1 MPQSRSDLRFHP
13 MYWRG
18 RIKSSSKNRHKAVG
32 KALVKKNMEKKVLLI
47 ALAILFLASAHPAD
61 AQQPAKVPRIGVLW
75 PDSAPSPRIEEFR
88 EGLHDLGYVEGQN
101 IFIEYRYADG

>member
-1 MPQSRSDLRFHP
+1 
-13 MYWRG
+13 
-18 RIKSSSKNRHKAVG
+18 
-32 KALVKKNMEKKVLLI
+32 MEKKVLLI

-61 AQQPAKVPRIGVLW
+61 AQQPKKVPRIGVLW

-101 IFIEYRYADG
+101 IFIEYRYADGRRDRLPTLAAELVRLKVQVIVALSTLAAVPA